1 MYDACFGSTCA
12 SFQISFS
19 LQLVR
24 LQVFSLLL
32 VLVRLGLLKVEV
44 FLPLRLEM
52 LRKVSSKCFSRVTF
66 ISLCLIL
73 NSCLSFLSLFASPLQ
88 SIKPTSGLLK
98 P

>member
-1 MYDACFGSTCA
+1 MYDACFGSTFA

-44 FLPLRLEM
+44 FLPLSLEM
-52 LRKVSSKCFSRVTF
+52 
-66 ISLCLIL
+66 
-73 NSCLSFLSLFASPLQ
+73 
-88 SIKPTSGLLK
+88 
-98 P
+98 